1 MPQKIDVTRVL
12 NYALQMEKTGRE
24 FFVENSKKF
33 SHGAVTGIFEQLALE
48 EEKHIDFLK
57 TLIAGASKGQEVSVN
72 EAFRKRTG
80 DFFSLRADSEKLD
93 QTVLESM
100 IPACTVLRTAYLIER
115 DFAEFYEGLAKKTDG
130 KLREALL
137 MLARWE
143 RGHEKF
149 IQGTHDRLFDQYIQM
164 PWGG

>member
-1 MPQKIDVTRVL
+1 M
-12 NYALQMEKTGRE
+12 
-24 FFVENSKKF
+24 
-33 SHGAVTGIFEQLALE
+33 
-48 EEKHIDFLK
+48 
-57 TLIAGASKGQEVSVN
+57 N

-130 KLREALL
+130 KLWEALL